1 MSSHLSR
8 EDIQQLAPLLVSLA
22 RLVARGSH
30 LSENELRTLLLGSG
44 VEYNAATMKE
54 IKIWFQLLHA
64 LYEEPTSALR
74 QVTVEALLLRD
85 LPEASILLAVDT
97 VTSSVV
103 AGTGT
108 APQFTSSPSALKAE
122 PPTLDFGTLAPGQP
136 ARGTLDIQGGPG
148 HVVVDS
154 DQVRVVPAQFGVGTT
169 RLQIEARPISGGF
182 LWTSVKLVTSGET
195 LEVPIL
201 AQWTEVAQVFPDAP
215 VPYQS
220 APVAP
225 VAPVY
230 QPDPA
235 PQSSDLASLIQQAL
249 GTSAATGSNQAGQS
263 KAAPAHQPGS
273 APQSGDLASLIQ
285 QALDTSATAGGGQTG
300 QRKPA
305 AGSQQKGGPEDDIL
319 RQLDQFFH

>member
-1 MSSHLSR
+1 VSSHLSR
-8 EDIQQLAPLLVSLA
+8 EDIQQLAPLLGSLA

-30 LSENELRTLLLGSG
+30 LSENELRTLLLGSD

-54 IKIWFQLLHA
+54 IKIWFQLLQA

-103 AGTGT
+103 AGTST
-108 APQFTSSPSALKAE
+108 QFVSSPSALKAH

-215 VPYQS
+215 VSYQPP
-220 APVAP
+220 PVAP
-225 VAPVY
+225 AY
-230 QPDPA
+230 QPGPS
-235 PQSSDLASLIQQAL
+235 QSDDLAALIQQAL
-249 GTSAATGSNQAGQS
+249 GTSAATGGNQTGQS
-263 KAAPAHQPGS
+263 KAAPAHQPGP
-273 APQSGDLASLIQ
+273 APQSGDLASMIQ
-285 QALDTSATAGGGQTG
+285 QALDTSATAGGGQAG
-300 QRKPA
+300 QKKSA
-305 AGSQQKGGPEDDIL
+305 AGSQQKGGPEDEIL

>member
-8 EDIQQLAPLLVSLA
+8 EDIQQLAPLLGSLA

-44 VEYNAATMKE
+44 VEYNPAMMKE
-54 IKIWFQLLHA
+54 IKIWFQLLQA
-64 LYEEPTSALR
+64 LYEDPTSALR

-85 LPEASILLAVDT
+85 LLEASILLAVDT
-97 VTSSVV
+97 VTSAAV
-103 AGTGT
+103 AGTST
-108 APQFTSSPSALKAE
+108 VSQYASSASALKAE
-122 PPTLDFGTLAPGQP
+122 PPMLDFGTLAPGQP

-195 LEVPIL
+195 LEVPLL
-201 AQWTEVAQVFPDAP
+201 AQWTEVPQVFPDT
-215 VPYQS
+215 
-220 APVAP
+220 PVAP
-225 VAPVY
+225 AYQPPAVAPTAAAS
-230 QPDPA
+230 QPGQA
-235 PQSSDLASLIQQAL
+235 SQGADLAAMIQQTL
-249 GTSAATGSNQAGQS
+249 DTSAATGGTPAGQS
-263 KAAPAHQPGS
+263 KVAA
-273 APQSGDLASLIQ
+273 
-285 QALDTSATAGGGQTG
+285 
-300 QRKPA
+300 KP
-305 AGSQQKGGPEDDIL
+305 QQKGGSNDDIL